1 MINKYNIKSYQEWK
15 NWTDEDFALV
25 SIEEQLYFS
34 KLRRKFKLVN
44 NLDVLEIGFG
54 NGSFLDFSRKV
65 GWNISGV
72 ELHPN
77 LISIATRDGFEVFDN
92 IYEIPKNNKY
102 DLIVA
107 LDVLEH
113 IESDDFPKFFAK
125 IKNCLNPEGTIL
137 IRTPN
142 GSSPF
147 GLANQYGDVT
157 HKSVITESKMQHWAN
172 IVDLEI
178 DFSGRDIYLIYNG
191 KFMKMPIRAIKRI
204 LQLLIEKIV
213 RWIFS
218 PQSKGFLSAN
228 SIYVLSLKK

>member
-113 IESDDFPKFFAK
+113 I
-125 IKNCLNPEGTIL
+125 
-137 IRTPN
+137 R
-142 GSSPF
+142 
-147 GLANQYGDVT
+147 V
-157 HKSVITESKMQHWAN
+157 
-172 IVDLEI
+172 
-178 DFSGRDIYLIYNG
+178 
-191 KFMKMPIRAIKRI
+191 
-204 LQLLIEKIV
+204 
-213 RWIFS
+213 
-218 PQSKGFLSAN
+218 
-228 SIYVLSLKK
+228 